1 MSHLLDV
8 NALIALIWSF
18 HVHHAKA
25 SAWRKGKTIAL
36 CPLSE
41 LGFVRVSTGP
51 AFNATMIDARRALAD
66 FIQDERPEFVP
77 ADIRALDGR
86 AATTSSRTTDWYLAN
101 LATAHGMKLATFD
114 TALKHQS
121 AELIL

>member
-8 NALIALIWSF
+8 NALIALIWSS

-77 ADIRALDGR
+77 ADIRALDGAPPR
-86 AATTSSRTTDWYLAN
+86 PPQGLRI
-101 LATAHGMKLATFD
+101 G
-114 TALKHQS
+114 
-121 AELIL
+121 I